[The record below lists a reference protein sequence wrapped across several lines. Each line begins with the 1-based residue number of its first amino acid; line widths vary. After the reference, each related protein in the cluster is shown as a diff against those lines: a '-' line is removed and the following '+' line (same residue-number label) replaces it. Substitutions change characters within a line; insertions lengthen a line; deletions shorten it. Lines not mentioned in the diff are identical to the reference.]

1 MDGTRFLNEVRFVI
15 AAAWQEVSGYAV
27 QHGWWL
33 LLAFLPFIIFDLRR
47 FLGPSLV
54 LLVMRW
60 FGLPRDRSAAHE
72 RFLAT
77 KPSVSVVLAGY
88 NEEAAI
94 VSAIRSLLETGYP
107 GLEIIVVDDGSEDRT
122 YARALPYAERGLIR
136 LIKNSAATGRG
147 GKPGALNLGTRMA
160 TGEFVVYLD
169 VDTSFD
175 RDLLQHLIGPFADP
189 TVAVVAGNLKVRNQ
203 WATFWTRMQ
212 AVEYLVAIGLHR
224 RWLNL
229 FGSNYI
235 ASGACAAY
243 RRSVVESFAGCDV
256 ATAEDLDN
264 TLKARRA
271 GWKAV
276 FAPRAIATT
285 DAPEDLRTLVRQ
297 RMRWDRDLVRVA
309 FRKHG
314 DLLTDRRPGAW
325 LSLELW
331 QVLLT
336 SVIAN
341 LVFVVYVVVMA
352 ITAPALLIAVYVLC
366 LGVYALMSLIS
377 VATALVFSERRN
389 EEWALLAWAPLLPLY
404 NEIIFR
410 WVRIYA
416 SVLEILRINQEDAY
430 LPQSA
435 WRNVRF

>member
-1 MDGTRFLNEVRFVI
+1 M
-15 AAAWQEVSGYAV
+15 
-27 QHGWWL
+27 
-33 LLAFLPFIIFDLRR
+33 
-47 FLGPSLV
+47 
-54 LLVMRW
+54 
-60 FGLPRDRSAAHE
+60 
-72 RFLAT
+72 
-77 KPSVSVVLAGY
+77 
-88 NEEAAI
+88 
-94 VSAIRSLLETGYP
+94 
-107 GLEIIVVDDGSEDRT
+107 
-122 YARALPYAERGLIR
+122 
-136 LIKNSAATGRG
+136 
-147 GKPGALNLGTRMA
+147 
-160 TGEFVVYLD
+160 
-169 VDTSFD
+169 
-175 RDLLQHLIGPFADP
+175 
-189 TVAVVAGNLKVRNQ
+189 VAGNLKVRNQ
-203 WATFWTRMQ
+203 WASFWTRMQ

-235 ASGACAAY
+235 ASGACGAY
-243 RRSVVESFAGCDV
+243 RRAVVESFAGCDV

-285 DAPEDLRTLVRQ
+285 DAPENLRTLVRQ

-309 FRKHG
+309 FRKHR
-314 DLLTDRRPGAW
+314 DLLTNRSPSTW

-341 LVFVVYVVVMA
+341 LVFVIYVVVMA
-352 ITAPALLIAVYVLC
+352 ITAPALLIAVYVVC
-366 LGVYALMSLIS
+366 LSIYALMSLIS
-377 VATALVFSERRN
+377 VGTALVFSERRN
-389 EEWALLAWAPLLPLY
+389 EELALLAWAPLLPFY

-416 SVLEILRINQEDAY
+416 TVLELLRINQEDSY